1 MGDPMTDKTIKKIK
15 LWKLESYAYKN
26 QVLKTL
32 SEALKIPIEK
42 VEELLAKNLDMARI
56 ESSHSSMEQA
66 ILFRLEKQIEL
77 DLGLDYLDHLE
88 LLDKEQLKAIKE
100 EIIKRLE
107 ISGKLEIDP
116 EEYKKLIEKARKKI
130 IKILE
135 GSG

>member
-1 MGDPMTDKTIKKIK
+1 MTDKTIKKIK

>member
-1 MGDPMTDKTIKKIK
+1 MTDKTIKKIK

-26 QVLKTL
+26 QVVKTL
-32 SEALKIPIEK
+32 SETLKIPIEK

-77 DLGLDYLDHLE
+77 DLGLDYLHHLE
-88 LLDKEQLKAIKE
+88 LLDKEQLKTIKE
-100 EIIKRLE
+100 EIIKKLE

>member
-26 QVLKTL
+26 QVVKTL
-32 SEALKIPIEK
+32 SETLKIPIEK

-77 DLGLDYLDHLE
+77 DLGLDYLHHLE
-88 LLDKEQLKAIKE
+88 LLDKEQLKTIKE
-100 EIIKRLE
+100 EIIKKLE

>member
-1 MGDPMTDKTIKKIK
+1 MGDPMTDETIKKIK
-15 LWKLESYAYKN
+15 LWKLESYAYKD
-26 QVLKTL
+26 QVLKKLAET
-32 SEALKIPIEK
+32 LKIPTEK

-77 DLGLDYLDHLE
+77 DLGLDYLYHLE
-88 LLDKEQLKAIKE
+88 LLDKEQVKSIKE
-100 EIIKRLE
+100 EIIKELE
-107 ISGKLEIDP
+107 VSGKLEINP
-116 EEYKKLIEKARKKI
+116 EEYEKLIEEARKKI